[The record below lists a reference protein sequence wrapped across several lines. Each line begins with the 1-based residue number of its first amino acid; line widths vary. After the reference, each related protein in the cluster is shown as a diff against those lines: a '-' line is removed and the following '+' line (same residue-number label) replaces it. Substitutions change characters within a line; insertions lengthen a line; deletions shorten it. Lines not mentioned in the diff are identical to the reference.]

1 MAWARYRPAP
11 VAEPGG
17 GANDTVGIRSA
28 ATASSVYFGAH
39 VLLIGASVISM
50 PILTRL
56 LSKAEYG
63 LVSLIFGTVTI
74 LAVVGGLGLGEA
86 TVRFYGERRKDGPDA
101 VRAVCDTMVGGALA
115 FGLVVGAVT
124 ALAASQL
131 MGDLPENYARCLGP
145 VCLLVLIRIVSGVLY
160 QIYRAQERAVAY
172 AANLVIARYATMV
185 CAIALLL
192 LTERTA
198 FAVLVA
204 TVIVEFA
211 AAAVRFIDLAMR
223 GTVSRPRLPRS
234 MIARAI
240 AYGAPLAVAGA
251 AHLFLSY
258 GDRLVIERFLGLDAV
273 ATYSVPYD
281 IAERLGDLLLLPAQL
296 AVVPII
302 FRLWSEEGSRA
313 TGQFVSQVFTYMIAV
328 LIPAAALYAIFSRE
342 VIVLLASSKYEE
354 SAALTPYLLP
364 GVLLGSMNF
373 IVVVGHTIRKETARL
388 ALNVFAAAVL
398 NVALNLLLVPFWHLV
413 GAAVATTIAY
423 AMLVALNYWQS
434 RDVVTLR
441 LDGPVIRKAL
451 LAALVMIALVWG
463 LGPVSALP
471 LVDLSV
477 RATAGAGMAVLSFG
491 LLDGNARQWAWARL
505 WGKSA

>member
-1 MAWARYRPAP
+1 
-11 VAEPGG
+11 
-17 GANDTVGIRSA
+17 
-28 ATASSVYFGAH
+28 
-39 VLLIGASVISM
+39 
-50 PILTRL
+50 
-56 LSKAEYG
+56 
-63 LVSLIFGTVTI
+63 
-74 LAVVGGLGLGEA
+74 
-86 TVRFYGERRKDGPDA
+86 
-101 VRAVCDTMVGGALA
+101 
-115 FGLVVGAVT
+115 
-124 ALAASQL
+124 
-131 MGDLPENYARCLGP
+131 
-145 VCLLVLIRIVSGVLY
+145 
-160 QIYRAQERAVAY
+160 
-172 AANLVIARYATMV
+172 
-185 CAIALLL
+185 
-192 LTERTA
+192 
-198 FAVLVA
+198 
-204 TVIVEFA
+204 
-211 AAAVRFIDLAMR
+211 
-223 GTVSRPRLPRS
+223 